1 MKELYKKAISR
12 WQDKLSISD
21 WNITT
26 EEIDTKQVVYNGEDY
41 FIGISRNFDEKT
53 AVIHHDIDLDDEAI
67 VHELLHVRY
76 PKKNE
81 EEIVAMTS
89 QILQKQGQ
97 TKPIRH
103 ITFCD
108 TLKTAKILAQKIVKV
123 VYAED
128 NYYDAYEKVQ
138 EIIEKELNT

>member
-1 MKELYKKAISR
+1 MKTCLYKKAISQ
-12 WQDKLSISD
+12 WQDRLSISD

-26 EEIDTKQVVYNGEDY
+26 ERIDANQIEYNGEDY

-53 AVIHHDIDLDDEAI
+53 AVIHHDIDLNDEAI

-76 PKKNE
+76 PNKNE
-81 EEIVAMTS
+81 EEIVAITS
-89 QILQKQGQ
+89 HVLD
-97 TKPIRH
+97 P
-103 ITFCD
+103 FVNWDCE
-108 TLKTAKILAQKIVKV
+108 LKTAKSMAQKIVKV

-138 EIIEKELNT
+138 EIIEKELNIKKL